1 MRSDNNRYNTD
12 TSTPPHNHGVNES
25 HDLDWIVDGYDID
38 VQCEP
43 GYLVIAAVDISVPTR
58 AVAMIDVNVRDA
70 VACLPLEISG
80 DLLVERRDKFEDPTG
95 LRVGRTLIDASQVI
109 PVIEIMNTSD
119 TPVLV
124 RKGTVI
130 GIGEIVSDFINF
142 GLEISNVIDNEQL
155 TTNQASDDNETEP
168 NFLVHYGPLTKH
180 VSELINRI
188 TGDLSP
194 EVTSE
199 DKKEI
204 DAMLCRNLI
213 GLDLFNDDT
222 RPSGHISR
230 PTQVNVSQELLSFS
244 KKPSYTGKCV
254 SELLSFSKY
263 LLKSDH
269 IVHVWGLLEVNK
281 LHHIR

>member
-1 MRSDNNRYNTD
+1 M
-12 TSTPPHNHGVNES
+12 
-25 HDLDWIVDGYDID
+25 DWIVDGYDID

-80 DLLVERRDKFEDPTG
+80 DLLVESRDKFEDPTG
-95 LRVGRTLIDASQVI
+95 LRVGRTLIDDSQVI

-168 NFLVHYGPLTKH
+168 NFWSIMGHWQKN

-194 EVTSE
+194 EVTAE

-213 GLDLFNDDT
+213 GLDLFNNDT
-222 RPSGHISR
+222 RPSGHISC
-230 PTQVNVSQELLSFS
+230 PTQLNVSQELLSFS

-281 LHHIR
+281 LHHIG